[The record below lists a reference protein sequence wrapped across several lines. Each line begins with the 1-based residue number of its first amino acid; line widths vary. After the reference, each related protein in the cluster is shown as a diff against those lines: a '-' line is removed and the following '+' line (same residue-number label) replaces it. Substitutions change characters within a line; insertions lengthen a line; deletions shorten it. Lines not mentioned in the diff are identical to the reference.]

1 MKAYISGVVVFWPTR
16 AKVELTTFRSRPQR
30 HSFDIRI
37 LRYELWISEHF
48 CAFVSYFEV
57 YVESTQTRTHGGL
70 NKQVV
75 NIVFYPFCKLIF
87 RGFANVTNPTVLMRK
102 NCRNIRRKNNFRY
115 LWKKTRYYLTFYSE
129 NVKKWLFWSKI
140 PDKAKVISLVV
151 FVCGWIQAFWTDE
164 SSIML
169 HSFRIDP
176 IVWTYAR

>member
-115 LWKKTRYYLTFYSE
+115 LWKKLDITWRFTVKMSKSDSFGAKFLTKQRWSHWWSSCVDEFR
-129 NVKKWLFWSKI
+129 LFERTSQ
-140 PDKAKVISLVV
+140 V
-151 FVCGWIQAFWTDE
+151 
-164 SSIML
+164 
-169 HSFRIDP
+169 
-176 IVWTYAR
+176 